1 MHGRYCHGLRRL
13 NDNSSASAGAK
24 YSPVPSVLDN
34 DNDHSGSL
42 FLARYLLPSTPR
54 PLVCRVFPWHSP
66 RSYRPIPPPST
77 PPKILNKPP
86 LGCPSLS
93 HVLPPYDSHFYK

>member
-34 DNDHSGSL
+34 DNDHGGPL
-42 FLARYLLPSTPR
+42 FLTQSTP
-54 PLVCRVFPWHSP
+54 LSP
-66 RSYRPIPPPST
+66 GSSSC
-77 PPKILNKPP
+77 L
-86 LGCPSLS
+86 LGFTQK
-93 HVLPPYDSHFYK
+93 LPPNN